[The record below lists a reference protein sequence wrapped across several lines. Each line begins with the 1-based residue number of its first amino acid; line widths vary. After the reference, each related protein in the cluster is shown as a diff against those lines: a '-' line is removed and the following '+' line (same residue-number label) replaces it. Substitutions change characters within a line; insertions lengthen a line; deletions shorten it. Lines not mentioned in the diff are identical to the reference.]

1 MRYVP
6 AFEAKAHFSALI
18 DDAARGESIVIT
30 RRGVP
35 VAQLGPVA
43 ESHADAES
51 ALSFLLSQKIRLGVP
66 IRKAIDEGRET
77 VRTLGT
83 RRLGKAISVAR
94 RSRLVVNPLHDRK
107 E

>member
-35 VAQLGPVA
+35 VAQIGPVA
-43 ESHADAES
+43 ESQADAES
-51 ALSFLLSQKIRLGVP
+51 AISFLLSQKIRLGIPV
-66 IRKAIDEGRET
+66 RKAIEAGRK
-77 VRTLGT
+77 R
-83 RRLGKAISVAR
+83 
-94 RSRLVVNPLHDRK
+94 
-107 E
+107 